1 VGTGATIQNGFG
13 EVIFDSIVPQNAG
26 GGGGG
31 AAAISVTVTAEE
43 EAPYGLPWIV
53 TAFAACAYPLAGQ
66 EVIRVSTPFDSTDPK
81 PIWAECPAGKVATG
95 GGAGMVNDPAG
106 AGNSIIDDMFPNN
119 VGAGIAPTQTIG
131 LAFVEDPFFGSWE
144 LLMYALCA
152 DA

>member
-1 VGTGATIQNGFG
+1 MGTGATIQNGFG

-43 EAPYGLPWIV
+43 EAPYGPQWIV
-53 TAFAACAYPLAGQ
+53 TAFAACADPLAGQ
-66 EVIRVSTPFDSTDPK
+66 QVIRVSTPFDSTDPK
-81 PIWAECPAGKVATG
+81 PISAECPAGQVATG